1 MLRRKMTNQLLDWK
15 NDADKTCLLI
25 KGARQVGKTFIID
38 DFAKRYYKNYIYI
51 NFELTP
57 EKKNIFDGDLDVD
70 SIVRRLSVYFTDV
83 NIEPYKTIIFLDE
96 IQSCPNAR
104 VAFKSFSLD
113 KRFDVIGSGSLLGV
127 NYREVS
133 SYPTGY
139 EKVLDLY
146 SLDFEEFLW
155 GIGVKEEQINY
166 LKECFTNKKEI
177 DSSILTKIN
186 EFFRWFILV
195 GGMPKVVTTFVE
207 TNNFGK
213 VLGLQRDIISSYLD
227 DITKYAPNAEKN
239 RARKCFA
246 SIPNQLAMK
255 NKKFKYSE
263 IEQDETDPQKI
274 GARQYEGSLTWLF
287 DAGIVNYCYNLS
299 EPALPLMSNIKLD
312 SFKMYV
318 RDTGL
323 LISMMEDG
331 TQAAILNDKLFI
343 NEGGIIENICADI
356 FAKNG
361 KKLTYFERKGKLEID
376 FVFNIEGS
384 STAIEIK
391 SGSNLLSKSLESIVE
406 NYQCVTR
413 YIKLESDC
421 NIYTDGK
428 GIEHYPLFAAMFI

>member
-1 MLRRKMTNQLLDWK
+1 MTNQLLDWK

>member
-177 DSSILTKIN
+177 DTSILTKIN

>member
-1 MLRRKMTNQLLDWK
+1 MTNQLLDWK

-177 DSSILTKIN
+177 DTSILTKIN

>member
-70 SIVRRLSVYFTDV
+70 SIVRRLSVYFIDV

-177 DSSILTKIN
+177 DTSILTKIN

>member
-70 SIVRRLSVYFTDV
+70 SIVRRLSVYFIDV

>member
-1 MLRRKMTNQLLDWK
+1 MTNQLLDWK

-70 SIVRRLSVYFTDV
+70 SIVRRLSVYFIDV